1 MRSRVLP
8 SALLTGTVARVFCA
22 AALALFAK
30 IEHKTALQNFR
41 LLKALTGFLMAGFL
55 LGLQV
60 ASAAVVSLPEE
71 LFGHLDQKDTN
82 CASQGCGPTAVLN
95 SFVYLQLYYGG
106 ISASGP
112 KTPAAPTLISDF
124 SHDGLVSVANTLG
137 TLMECCA
144 LGTRSDLLA
153 AGKKTYLSGHSG
165 GWDPMVD
172 WNQTVT
178 SKWLTDNLKE
188 GVDVELLVTDGNFTH
203 YITVTGYTNNTLS
216 FIDPKGGQLMTS
228 SLSVDG
234 SGRMTLTN
242 YDLNPGSPEVPPV
255 TIDEG
260 FSERLASPVP
270 EPATYA
276 LLMAG
281 FALLG
286 FAARHREK
294 GLSKDA
300 LCLTASES
308 LLP

>member
-1 MRSRVLP
+1 MRSSRFRLANQMRSRVLP
-8 SALLTGTVARVFCA
+8 SALLTGTVASVFCA
-22 AALALFAK
+22 AALALLAK
-30 IEHKTALQNFR
+30 IEWKTALQNFR
-41 LLKALTGFLMAGFL
+41 CLLKALTEILVASFL

-153 AGKKTYLSGHSG
+153 AGKKAYLSGHSG

-178 SKWLTDNLKE
+178 WK
-188 GVDVELLVTDGNFTH
+188 
-203 YITVTGYTNNTLS
+203 
-216 FIDPKGGQLMTS
+216 
-228 SLSVDG
+228 
-234 SGRMTLTN
+234 
-242 YDLNPGSPEVPPV
+242 
-255 TIDEG
+255 
-260 FSERLASPVP
+260 
-270 EPATYA
+270 
-276 LLMAG
+276 
-281 FALLG
+281 
-286 FAARHREK
+286 
-294 GLSKDA
+294 
-300 LCLTASES
+300 
-308 LLP
+308 